1 MLHATLTAD
10 KRLGTPRYMNPDDTA
25 EAHDS
30 SDDDNSRHRQSERTI
45 SEFIKKLVD
54 AGVGRLPER
63 SENLRQFV
71 HDLKLPKEVGSY
83 LLSQIDETKNG
94 LYRVVARELRD
105 FLEHTNLADE
115 LTRAL
120 TKLAF
125 EVKMEIR
132 FKPNEVNATSLPK
145 PHIESDVKI
154 RTDTQPPAS
163 SSNTT
168 STPPPK
174 KRH

>member
-1 MLHATLTAD
+1 
-10 KRLGTPRYMNPDDTA
+10 MNTDDTA

-30 SDDDNSRHRQSERTI
+30 SDDDSSRNRPFERTI
-45 SEFIKKLVD
+45 SEFIKRLVD

-83 LLSQIDETKNG
+83 LLAQIDETKNG

-132 FKPNEVNATSLPK
+132 FKPNDASASGLPK
-145 PHIESDVKI
+145 PHIESDVKLK
-154 RTDTQPPAS
+154 TDTQPP
-163 SSNTT
+163 
-168 STPPPK
+168 PPPSNAPSAPPS
-174 KRH
+174 KRRH